1 MIEKMWKWLVEAIRE
16 TLALSWTILGLVISY
31 LTLSG
36 QEATITGVGLIIT
49 LTIWL
54 LTISFRNNG

>member
-36 QEATITGVGLIIT
+36 QAATITGVRLIIT

-54 LTISFRNNG
+54 LTISFRKNV

>member
-36 QEATITGVGLIIT
+36 KAAAITGIGLIIT

-54 LTISFRNNG
+54 LTISFRKNV

>member
-16 TLALSWTILGLVISY
+16 TLALSWTILWVVISY
-31 LTLSG
+31 LPLSG
-36 QEATITGVGLIIT
+36 QAATITGVGLIIT